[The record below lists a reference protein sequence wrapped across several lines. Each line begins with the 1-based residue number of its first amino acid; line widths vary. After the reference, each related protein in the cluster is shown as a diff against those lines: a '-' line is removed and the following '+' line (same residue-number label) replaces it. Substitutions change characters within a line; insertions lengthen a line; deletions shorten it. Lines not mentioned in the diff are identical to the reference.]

1 MEDDKNNIKK
11 IDEFLNVDGVFPFG
25 ELQGDFTDEEL
36 RERKEKR
43 EEAVRRNIEEL
54 GIKSSNSRHLMNIEG
69 FRETIRIRTKMGR
82 QLQTNEELDEYCIKR
97 FGEPFFKND
106 DDK

>member
-36 RERKEKR
+36 RERKERR

-54 GIKSSNSRHLMNIEG
+54 GIKSSKPNMNIDDY
-69 FRETIRIRTKMGR
+69 RERISIRKSMGNCD
-82 QLQTNEELDEYCIKR
+82 QTDEELNEYCIKK
-97 FGEPFFKND
+97 FGEPYIK
-106 DDK
+106 K